1 MEAITLTLKNRSAM
15 KMTTTTTW
23 VRVRLTTLGSKVLVQ
38 KVLFFPFTIV
48 YVISSKLERQF
59 SAPSYNFIW
68 EGLELSLTRRQ
79 HSILCL
85 FADVDVPV
93 CRKSCSKPAVERILE
108 FGRELYSMSQRLKT
122 DKNTRQHNQQMLE
135 VQFFSNYSVRVL
147 QCCLC
152 FRMRLVY

>member
-1 MEAITLTLKNRSAM
+1 MGGVGVEPR
-15 KMTTTTTW
+15 
-23 VRVRLTTLGSKVLVQ
+23 
-38 KVLFFPFTIV
+38 FTSIRHTV
-48 YVISSKLERQF
+48 Y
-59 SAPSYNFIW
+59 
-68 EGLELSLTRRQ
+68 
-79 HSILCL
+79 L

-135 VQFFSNYSVRVL
+135 VRLFSNYFVGIL